1 MRHDIFEFDA
11 KDMTWQDRAWR
22 IAFLLSL
29 IAVLVMDLMYWRPV

>member
-22 IAFLLSL
+22 VTFLL
-29 IAVLVMDLMYWRPV
+29 AVIITVLLDLFVWRP

>member
-22 IAFLLSL
+22 VAFLVIL
-29 IAVLVMDLMYWRPV
+29 IGTTLLDLFVWRP